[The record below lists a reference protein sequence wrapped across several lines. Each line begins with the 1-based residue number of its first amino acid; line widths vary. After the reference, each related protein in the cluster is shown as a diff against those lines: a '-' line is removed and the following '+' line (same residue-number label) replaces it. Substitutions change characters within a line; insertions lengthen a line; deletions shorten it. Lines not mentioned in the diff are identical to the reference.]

1 MKLKGTMMAKCAN
14 RSAAP
19 LKSKLPPS
27 ITYKVQHSESHLGM
41 KSASAD
47 RLTGWRMGECPLS
60 DTATA
65 NTTISPATG
74 SLITTG
80 VELWAFST
88 VVF

>member
-1 MKLKGTMMAKCAN
+1 
-14 RSAAP
+14 
-19 LKSKLPPS
+19 
-27 ITYKVQHSESHLGM
+27 M

-47 RLTGWRMGECPLS
+47 RLTGWRMGESPFS

-80 VELWAFST
+80 VQLWAFST